1 MVAWG
6 CGMEANVEEWPLG
19 GQDALQSQSPP
30 LSRGQQHEWEE
41 RGHHGQYGL
50 QEDAVR
56 VQ

>member
-1 MVAWG
+1 
-6 CGMEANVEEWPLG
+6 MEANVEAWPLG